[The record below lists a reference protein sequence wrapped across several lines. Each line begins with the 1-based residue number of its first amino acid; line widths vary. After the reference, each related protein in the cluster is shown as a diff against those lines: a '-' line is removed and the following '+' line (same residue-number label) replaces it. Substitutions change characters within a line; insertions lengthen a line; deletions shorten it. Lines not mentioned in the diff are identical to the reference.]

1 MKSGDTLEINIHLS
15 EQTRGRICAGY
26 DPKEPEL
33 KDRKDA
39 KVISPI
45 REAQAKMTRDR
56 IVEAAFQAFSVKGY
70 QATSATEIASAA
82 GASRATF
89 YLHFAT
95 KAEIILDVI
104 DRNQPELFQRYIF
117 LAAQCCET
125 EADICNWLIGTIER
139 WKSEDLHYQAMEQAV
154 ASEPKVAQRWM
165 ESITEAAALVT
176 RQLCPTS
183 SAECLK
189 DNHLAVLA
197 LMIQFERVM
206 FFTVVGGLLD
216 AKSFCSVLAAQ
227 WWAVLSRIRG

>member
-1 MKSGDTLEINIHLS
+1 ML
-15 EQTRGRICAGY
+15 R
-26 DPKEPEL
+26 PKEAEL

-39 KVISPI
+39 TVVSPI

-95 KAEIILDVI
+95 KAEIIVDVI
-104 DRNQPELFQRYIF
+104 ERNQTELFQRYTLF
-117 LAAQCCET
+117 ARECCDT
-125 EADICNWLIGTIER
+125 ERDICVWLMGIIER
-139 WKSEDLHYQAMEQAV
+139 WKGESLHYQAMEQAV
-154 ASEPKVAQRWM
+154 ATEPKVAQRWID
-165 ESITEAAALVT
+165 SISEAATQFT
-176 RQLCPTS
+176 RELNPAS
-183 SAECLK
+183 NAEHFK

-206 FFTVVGGLLD
+206 FFTVVGNLLD
-216 AKSFCSVLAAQ
+216 VEPFCRVLAAQ
-227 WWAVLSRIRG
+227 WWAVLSRIRS